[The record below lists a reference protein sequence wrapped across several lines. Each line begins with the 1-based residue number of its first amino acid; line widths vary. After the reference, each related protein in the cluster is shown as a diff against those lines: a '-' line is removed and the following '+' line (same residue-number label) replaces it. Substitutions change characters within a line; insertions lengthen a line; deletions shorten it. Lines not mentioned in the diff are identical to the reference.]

1 VGVVLLGNNKGMPRI
16 DGTDIKKCDHLVI
29 FVNDA
34 GFRLPVDNPTESAF
48 QNHRFGHCIHNHDSV
63 ESQHERRAGR
73 LADRQAAATICP
85 VLVSPPQWMRPSSS
99 PRTTVYRWS
108 TP

>member
-1 VGVVLLGNNKGMPRI
+1 MPRI
-16 DGTDIKKCDHLVI
+16 DGTDIKKRDHVVI

-48 QNHRFGHCIHNHDSV
+48 QDHRFGHRIHNPDSV
-63 ESQHERRAGR
+63 ERQHERRAGR

-85 VLVSPPQWMRPSSS
+85 VLVSSTRAKSRALICGQRPLTVS
-99 PRTTVYRWS
+99 RTQL
-108 TP
+108 P